1 MRLTDFGENRMADKM
16 RGTTPPYHATNWY
29 VALGSAASD
38 SSFTEITGTDL
49 PRVAIAR
56 NTTAWAATNGAG
68 TTTNPSTGSSALT
81 SNNANI
87 QFAAATSNRGS
98 AAYVGLFDA
107 STAGNCWAWIP
118 MPGGPVTVNIT
129 DEPVIAAG
137 ALALTF
143 MQANG
148 ATQYL
153 QNKMIDEFFRG
164 VAYSW
169 PASIYGQLFVSGVE
183 ASGGSYARAALA
195 SSTAALS
202 GTQAAGSTSASSG
215 TGGRISNNTL
225 LTYPTPTAG
234 WGDADEEGW
243 SDASTAGNTLILK
256 SFASPVSIT
265 TGNAPSHAPDS
276 LGFTFA

>member
-1 MRLTDFGENRMADKM
+1 MRLSNFGENKMADKI
-16 RGTTPPYHATNWY
+16 RGATPPYHATNWY

-68 TTTNPSTGSSALT
+68 TTTNPSTGSSAST
-81 SNNANI
+81 SNNADI
-87 QFAAATSNRGS
+87 QFAAASSNRGS

-107 STAGNCWAWIP
+107 ASGGNCWAWIP
-118 MPGGPVTVNIT
+118 MPGGAVTVNIT

-143 MQANG
+143 MQVNG

-169 PASIYGQLFVSGVE
+169 PASIYGQLFVVGAEV
-183 ASGGSYARAALA
+183 SGGAYARVALA
-195 SSTAALS
+195 SSMAALS

-215 TGGRISNNTL
+215 TSGRTSNNAL
-225 LTYPTPTAG
+225 LTYPTPTDD
-234 WGDADEEGW
+234 WGDVDEEGW
-243 SDASTAGNTLILK
+243 ADAATAGNTLIRRDF
-256 SFASPVSIT
+256 SSPKSIT